1 LDDNLENFL
10 MYGLIDPFSNIIGCR
25 EETFSATPKI
35 KTHKYFG

>member
-10 MYGLIDPFSNIIGCR
+10 EHGLIDPFSKIIGCR

-35 KTHKYFG
+35 KTNK